1 MGRALCIQKKNI
13 ENKLKKK
20 KKKKHKHVHKLK
32 RKCVFQTNERN

>member
-1 MGRALCIQKKNI
+1 MGRAFCIQYIHIYI

-20 KKKKHKHVHKLK
+20 NANMYINLK